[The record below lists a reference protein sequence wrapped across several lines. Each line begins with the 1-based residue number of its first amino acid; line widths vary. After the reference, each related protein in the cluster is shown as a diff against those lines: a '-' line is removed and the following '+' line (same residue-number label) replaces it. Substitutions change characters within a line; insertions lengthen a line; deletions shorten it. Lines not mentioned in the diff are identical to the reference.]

1 MAVVCRPLA
10 GTRRR
15 GRTPEADA
23 ALEREL
29 LSDEKERAEHVM
41 LVDLGRNDVGKVCPR
56 IHCSSWRLE
65 SPLLLLQ
72 SLPPCHMCSSW
83 YSQSSYNAM
92 PRPVVFAAGLW
103 HICEDA
109 GAVIGT
115 LGPKWSSDKP
125 IGLNP

>member
-1 MAVVCRPLA
+1 MAMICRPLA

-15 GRTPEADA
+15 GKTPESDA

-65 SPLLLLQ
+65 RPFLPPRSLQPCRLCSHRQSHMCMLPRHRLLLALL
-72 SLPPCHMCSSW
+72 SCDT
-83 YSQSSYNAM
+83 
-92 PRPVVFAAGLW
+92 F
-103 HICEDA
+103 
-109 GAVIGT
+109 
-115 LGPKWSSDKP
+115 
-125 IGLNP
+125 